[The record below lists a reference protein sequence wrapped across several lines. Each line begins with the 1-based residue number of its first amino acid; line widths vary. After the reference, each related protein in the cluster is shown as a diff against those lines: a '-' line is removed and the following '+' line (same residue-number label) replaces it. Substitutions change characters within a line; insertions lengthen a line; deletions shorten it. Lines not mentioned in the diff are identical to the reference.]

1 MVLDQ
6 LSLWLGCAMRF
17 SWAQHQNV
25 ARKLGTVDQ
34 QQLGAALALMGAA
47 LLMLAEDLAALETR
61 TSIR

>member
-1 MVLDQ
+1 
-6 LSLWLGCAMRF
+6 MRF